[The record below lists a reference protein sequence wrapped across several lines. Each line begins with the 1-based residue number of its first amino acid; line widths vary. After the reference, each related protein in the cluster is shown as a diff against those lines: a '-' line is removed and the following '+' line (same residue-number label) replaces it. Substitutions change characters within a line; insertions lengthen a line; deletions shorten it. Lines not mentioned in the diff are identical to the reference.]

1 MAELNTE
8 APYEIVIERST
19 GWLKIPW
26 RELWEYRDLLVLLV
40 QRDFI
45 SRYKQTLLG
54 PVWHLLQPMLTTAIF
69 VVFFSRVAGI
79 PTDGLPPAV
88 FYLCGLLV
96 WSYFSQNITTGGA
109 TFVNNSHIFGKVY
122 FPRLI
127 VPVSI
132 VIANLVA
139 FALQVIP
146 FLICIGYYKLY
157 THGLD
162 EVHLTWLVLLTPLP
176 LLQAAVL
183 SLAISLWMSAA
194 TAKFRDLVHLNQYI
208 IQIWMFAT
216 PIIYPLSRFPAH
228 WRWIAWANP
237 MAVPVQG
244 FRICLLGRGDLS
256 ATEILLS
263 VLLTLLLLLTGVSL
277 FQRVERTVIDSV

>member
-8 APYEIVIERST
+8 APYEVVIERST

-26 RELWEYRDLLVLLV
+26 RELWEYRDLLILLV

-45 SRYKQTLLG
+45 SRYKQTILG

-79 PTDGLPPAV
+79 PTDGLPPPI
-88 FYLCGLLV
+88 FYLCGLLL
-96 WSYFSQNITTGGA
+96 WNYFAQNITTGGA

-146 FLICIGYYKLY
+146 FLIFIGYYKLY
-157 THGLD
+157 THALD
-162 EVHLTWLVLLTPLP
+162 KVHLTWLVLLIPLP
-176 LLQAAVL
+176 LLQTALL

-216 PIIYPLSRFPAH
+216 PIIYPLSKIPAH
-228 WRWIAWANP
+228 FRWIVWANP
-237 MAVPVQG
+237 MAVPVQA
-244 FRICLLGRGDLS
+244 FRICLLGRGALS

-263 VLLTLLLLLTGVSL
+263 SVVTLLLLLTGVSL